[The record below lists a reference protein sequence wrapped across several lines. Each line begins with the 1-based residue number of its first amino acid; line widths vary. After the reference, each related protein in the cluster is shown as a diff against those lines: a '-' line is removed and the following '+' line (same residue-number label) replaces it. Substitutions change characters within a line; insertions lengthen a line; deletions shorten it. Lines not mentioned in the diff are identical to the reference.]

1 MLICWLLEKR
11 PFLEFEHG
19 FLAGSD
25 TNCDN
30 DRGFMRRFSLPAFVI
45 KEFYAFR
52 RLSLGLALLA
62 LLKFVKGERVAAFRV
77 LLIIT
82 L

>member
-1 MLICWLLEKR
+1 
-11 PFLEFEHG
+11 
-19 FLAGSD
+19 
-25 TNCDN
+25 
-30 DRGFMRRFSLPAFVI
+30 MRRFSLPAFVI
-45 KEFYAFR
+45 KEFSAFR